1 MTKKEREQLYKKEYT
16 KTRENLMRK
25 IKYHTDRGY
34 HIKPDKIEK
43 FNIPSYTKLSEKP
56 TAKDIKVLKNL
67 SQKEFYTSLEKD
79 FYDDLGKSKTFN
91 LREGLKI
98 ERKISAQKGV
108 LTKRRKKNEFHGSII
123 KTEDGYIV
131 TDEWGEVIE
140 PEVDENGEITNNFPD
155 LADLPF
161 SEDEFPTDYEVPM
174 SDEYADANYENY
186 NGTDTGIINEVDEV
200 LYNVETNIMKLYGF
214 KSIAKNRSTAK
225 HNESAVY
232 DLTDKIYKSFIDAAN
247 ADRQKLALNC
257 ILNATEINGLLEKVK
272 SAYLHPDTSDGIAM
286 DLFDIFNGSATI
298 EDAKMFDS
306 GYDEGGAYIYD

>member
-1 MTKKEREQLYKKEYT
+1 MTKKEREQLYKQEYT

-34 HIKPDKIEK
+34 YIKPDKIEK
-43 FNIPSYTKLSEKP
+43 FNIPSYTKLAEKP
-56 TAKDIKVLKNL
+56 TAKDIKALKNL
-67 SQKEFYTSLEKD
+67 SQKEFYTSLEKE
-79 FYDDLGKSKTFN
+79 FYDDAGKSKTFN
-91 LREGLKI
+91 LQEGMKV
-98 ERKISAQKGV
+98 ERKIAAKKGAE
-108 LTKRRKKNEFHGSII
+108 TKSKK
-123 KTEDGYIV
+123 KGYRSDFKYDYEEYMDNTIES
-131 TDEWGEVIE
+131 TDEE
-140 PEVDENGEITNNFPD
+140 
-155 LADLPF
+155 LPF
-161 SEDEFPTDYEVPM
+161 GPDFSDINSEFPTDYEVPM

-186 NGTDTGIINEVDEV
+186 TGTDTGVINEVDEV

-232 DLTDKIYKSFIDAAN
+232 DLTDKIHKSFIDAAN

-272 SAYLHPDTSDGIAM
+272 SAYLHPDTSDGVAM
-286 DLFDIFNGSATI
+286 DLFDIFNGNATI